1 MLLYLLRHG
10 ESEANVGGYI
20 NDDPEKSVQ
29 LTAKGRDQAARAAQ
43 ALRGIGF
50 SHAYASQFPRA
61 RQTAEIVLAARN
73 LPLGIDAR
81 LNERRSGLD
90 GQPVEAFN
98 GLVRPDP
105 VRIKPANGESF
116 LQQMERLRSFID
128 AIAQLHPEG
137 IVLAV
142 SHENPIQAAAA
153 LAGKNVEA
161 AARGGLGN
169 CEWLRLEW
177 SVQPP
182 ISCAGEGFSG
192 LKPGWPGPK

>member
-20 NDDPEKSVQ
+20 NDDPEKPVL
-29 LTAKGRDQAARAAQ
+29 LTAKGQEQAATAAQ
-43 ALRGIGF
+43 AFSGIRF
-50 SHAYASQFPRA
+50 SHVYASQFPRA
-61 RQTAEIVLAARN
+61 QQTAEIILAGRD
-73 LPLGIDAR
+73 LSLTIDAR
-81 LNERRSGLD
+81 LNERCSGLD

-116 LQQMERLRSFID
+116 LEQMQRVGEFLD
-128 AIAQLHPEG
+128 EIARHYPEG

-153 LAGKNVEA
+153 LAGRDVEA
-161 AARGGLGN
+161 AARGGLAN
-169 CEWLRLEW
+169 CAWLKMEWPAA
-177 SVQPP
+177 S
-182 ISCAGEGFSG
+182 
-192 LKPGWPGPK
+192 